1 MDVTQ
6 KWFLMKHDDSA
17 LFGPIGFELLRQWA
31 VEAYISPLDK
41 VSTDQVTWV
50 KAPMIPELQMDY
62 LIQIGPERYYGPTT
76 VGAIREFLER
86 GEVTQDALITFCKT
100 GETRPLKEFE
110 IFLPPPANSEEI
122 PGGTVS
128 IRENLQGRIRE
139 LEEALMQERQLRTHA
154 EEQRARL
161 EARLLELAEAA
172 TSRRQPEAI

>member
-1 MDVTQ
+1 
-6 KWFLMKHDDSA
+6 MKHDDDT

-86 GEVTQDALITFCKT
+86 GEVTPDAMITFCKT
-100 GETRPLKEFE
+100 GETRPLHEYE
-110 IFLPPPANSEEI
+110 IFLPPPTSGEESL
-122 PGGTVS
+122 GGQVS

-161 EARLLELAEAA
+161 EARLEALE
-172 TSRRQPEAI
+172 TSNRGREPTPEAI